1 MTANTGEVAAAN
13 DRFSHVAV
21 DNEVPWPSA
30 DPVSAGITWPE
41 SCAAIAARHN
51 PELKQVKQMIAGG
64 VAGCVSKTCVAPL
77 SRVTILMQVQS
88 MRPHKFRAG
97 VPTNENLWRSLAKIY
112 KEEGVLAYWRGNGA
126 TVLHR
131 FPYTAITFSFHG
143 YLKEQLTPT
152 LHARSASFCS
162 AGISACAACTLCY
175 PLDLVKTRLSAQTKT
190 MYYTGIVDAF
200 RKIPADEGFRG
211 LFRGLPVTLCSVT
224 PMIALN
230 FGFYDQFHW
239 LYKGLGVPGWG
250 HALLA
255 GATSGALSSSLLFP
269 VDLIRRQMQMVGLG
283 GRPAMYS
290 GAPDAARSVFMTGA
304 MQAGGPRSVR
314 GMLLGCREFFRGIL
328 PELIKVTPN
337 NAIMFAVHD
346 HLKNAIWPFE
356 GSV

>member
-1 MTANTGEVAAAN
+1 MRDGASKPANASSTAPK
-13 DRFSHVAV
+13 
-21 DNEVPWPSA
+21 DNHVPWPIA
-30 DPVSAGITWPE
+30 DPVSAGLTWPE
-41 SCAAIAARHN
+41 SASAIAARHD
-51 PELKQVKQMIAGG
+51 PELKQVKQMISGG
-64 VAGCVSKTCVAPL
+64 VAGCVSKTCVAPF

-97 VPTNENLWRSLAKIY
+97 VPTNENLWRSLRKIY
-112 KEEGVLAYWRGNGA
+112 REEGILAYWRGNGA

-131 FPYTAITFSFHG
+131 FPYTAITFTTHS

-190 MYYTGIVDAF
+190 MYYTGIADAF
-200 RKIPADEGFRG
+200 RKIPADEGLKG

-230 FGFYDQFHW
+230 FGLYDQFYW
-239 LYKGLGVPGWG
+239 VYAGLGAPRWLN
-250 HALLA
+250 ALLA

-283 GRPAMYS
+283 GRPAAYS
-290 GAPDAARSVFMTGA
+290 GALDAARSVFMTGA
-304 MQAGGPRSVR
+304 MQAGSHQSVR
-314 GMLLGCREFFRGIL
+314 GVLLGCREFFRGLL

-346 HLKNAIWPFE
+346 YLKNETWPYE
-356 GSV
+356 VSK